1 MTPKHRLQQ
10 KKDKLDF
17 IKMETFVKLK
27 GILNRKGSV
36 QNKRKFLKIKY
47 LKRDDIQNVLRTPN
61 LQQIKQQLGT
71 GGSRL

>member
-17 IKMETFVKLK
+17 IKMEIVKLK